1 MKKIIALLLAMIL
14 PVCAGAE
21 TISHNTGAPEAVT
34 EVLTSNTGKIQ
45 ITIDASVELP
55 EVEQVSIF
63 EVSPMPVPAEN
74 VLALADCLM
83 GVGTWMGPAEYAADN
98 YGDNTDAT
106 TTQASESMLILGYD
120 MRTMLSAR
128 AQLREGTYH
137 GSLQVL
143 YDKYSENVGSGQDRP
158 FAAEVLHDTCSLYAL
173 RNTDAAGCSLSYEE
187 AEVLARQAA
196 ASVAPELTEMRSGVA
211 LGRDGET
218 QAYEFIFYRL
228 LEGIPVTYSVTRGTQ
243 DLFSTALHKEP
254 WPYEALRIMVY
265 GDLGIGTL
273 FYESPYQIGEVLE
286 NDLSLLSFDQIME
299 IASSILPL
307 TLSHLEREGK
317 TVTANVYRIS
327 FGYARVD
334 VMDEPYQYKLVPAWD
349 FFGVVDDDSRREYAF
364 DNYSLLTINAIDGM
378 VIDRS
383 YGY

>member
-1 MKKIIALLLAMIL
+1 MKKIIAFLLALML

-21 TISHNTGAPEAVT
+21 TISQKTGAPETVT
-34 EVLTSNTGKIQ
+34 EVFTSNTGKIQ
-45 ITIDASVELP
+45 IAIDASVELP
-55 EVEQVSIF
+55 EVEQVSVF
-63 EVSPMPVPAEN
+63 EVSPIPVLAEN
-74 VLALADCLM
+74 VVALADCLM
-83 GVGTWMGPAEYAADN
+83 GVGTWMGPTEYAADN
-98 YGDNTDAT
+98 YGDNTDGT

-120 MRTMLSAR
+120 MRTTLSAR
-128 AQLREGTYH
+128 AQLREGAYH
-137 GSLQVL
+137 GALQVL
-143 YDKYSENVGSGQDRP
+143 YDKYSEGAGSGQDRP

-187 AEVLARQAA
+187 AEVLVRQAA
-196 ASVAPELTEMRSGVA
+196 ASVAPELTEMKSGVA
-211 LGRDGET
+211 LGRDGQT
-218 QAYEFIFYRL
+218 HAYEFIFYRL
-228 LEGIPVTYSVTRGTQ
+228 LDGVPVTYSVTRGTQ

-254 WPYEALRIMVY
+254 WPYESLRIMVY

-286 NDLSLLSFDQIME
+286 EDVSLLSFDQIME

-307 TLSHLEREGK
+307 TLAHLEREGK

>member
-1 MKKIIALLLAMIL
+1 MKKIIALLLALIL

-21 TISHNTGAPEAVT
+21 TIFQETCAPETVT
-34 EVLTSNTGKIQ
+34 DVFTSNTGNIQ

-55 EVEQVSIF
+55 DAEQVSVY

-74 VLALADCLM
+74 VIALADCLM
-83 GVGTWMGPAEYAADN
+83 GEGTWMGPTEYAADN
-98 YGDNTDAT
+98 YASNTDGT

-120 MRTMLSAR
+120 MCTILSAR
-128 AQLREGTYH
+128 AQLREGNYH
-137 GSLQVL
+137 GALQVL
-143 YDKYSENVGSGQDRP
+143 YDKYSENAGSGQDRP

-187 AEVLARQAA
+187 AEALARQAA

-228 LEGIPVTYSVTRGTQ
+228 LNGIPVTYSVSRGTQ

-265 GDLGIGTL
+265 GDLGIGSL
-273 FYESPYQIGEVLE
+273 YYESPYRIGEVLE
-286 NDLSLLSFDQIME
+286 EDASLLPFDQIME
-299 IASSILPL
+299 IARSILPL
-307 TLSHLEREGK
+307 TLAHLEREGK

-349 FFGVVDDDSRREYAF
+349 FFGVVDDDSRREYAY
-364 DNYSLLTINAIDGM
+364 DNCSLLTINAIDGM